1 MILTS
6 KPENP
11 IFAYLLFLMNV
22 IKVAI
27 VDDHKIFRKGVVLS
41 LRPYTNIRFVQEAE
55 HGDDLLAG
63 LKESEPDVILMDLRM
78 PGKDGIETT
87 KIVSKQYPHIRIII
101 LTMYEDERFVYHMM
115 ENGANGYLLKNA
127 EPQEIRK
134 AIMDVHEKGYYLN
147 NFVNRI
153 LLKRSHSR
161 SKVIPS
167 LNNEITLSD
176 KERDVLRFICMEFT
190 AQEIAQKMEISP
202 RTVEAI
208 KDRLMERFG
217 SKNTA
222 GLVFFAVKNNLVD

>member
-1 MILTS
+1 M
-6 KPENP
+6 E
-11 IFAYLLFLMNV
+11 V

-27 VDDHKIFRKGVVLS
+27 ADDHKIFRKGVILS
-41 LRPYTNIRFVQEAE
+41 LRPFTNIKFVLEAE
-55 HGDDLLAG
+55 NGDELINQLPG
-63 LKESEPDVILMDLRM
+63 VEPDVILMDLRM

-87 KIVSKQYPHIRIII
+87 KLVSKQYPHIHVIV
-101 LTMYEDERFVYHMM
+101 LSMYEDERFVSHMM

-127 EPQEIRK
+127 EPQEIRR
-134 AIMDVHEKGYYLN
+134 AIMEVHEKGYYLN

-153 LLKRSHSR
+153 LLKKAHSKQ
-161 SKVIPS
+161 KVIPS
-167 LNNEITLSD
+167 LNNEITLTD
-176 KERDVLRFICMEFT
+176 RERDVLRFICMEFT
-190 AQEIAQKMEISP
+190 AQEIAQKMDISP

>member
-1 MILTS
+1 M
-6 KPENP
+6 E
-11 IFAYLLFLMNV
+11 V

-27 VDDHKIFRKGVVLS
+27 ADDHKIFRKGVILS
-41 LRPYTNIRFVQEAE
+41 LKPFTNIKFVQEAE
-55 HGDDLLAG
+55 NGDELLGGIAA
-63 LKESEPDVILMDLRM
+63 SEPDVVLMDLRM
-78 PGKDGIETT
+78 PQKDGIETT
-87 KIVSKQYPHIRIII
+87 KLLSKQYPKIHIIV
-101 LTMYEDERFVYHMM
+101 LSMYEDERFVSHMM

-134 AIMDVHEKGYYLN
+134 AIMDVFEKGYYLN

-153 LLKRSHSR
+153 LLKKAHS
-161 SKVIPS
+161 KQKIIPS
-167 LNNEITLSD
+167 LTNEITLT
-176 KERDVLRFICMEFT
+176 EREKDVLRFICMEFT
-190 AQEIAQKMEISP
+190 AQEIAQKMDISA

>member
-1 MILTS
+1 M
-6 KPENP
+6 E
-11 IFAYLLFLMNV
+11 V

-27 VDDHKIFRKGVVLS
+27 ADDHQIFRKGVILS
-41 LRPYTNIRFVQEAE
+41 LRPFNNIKFVLEAE
-55 HGDDLLAG
+55 NGNELLANMPVA
-63 LKESEPDVILMDLRM
+63 EPDVVLMDLRM
-78 PGKDGIETT
+78 PMKDGIETT
-87 KIVSKQYPHIRIII
+87 KLLSKQYPHVNVIV
-101 LTMYEDERFVYHMM
+101 LSMYEDERFVYHLM
-115 ENGANGYLLKNA
+115 ENGAHGYLLKNA
-127 EPQEIRK
+127 EPQEIRR
-134 AIMDVHEKGYYLN
+134 AIMEVHEKGYYLN

-153 LLKRSHSR
+153 LLKRSHAR
-161 SKVIPS
+161 QKVVPS

-176 KERDVLRFICMEFT
+176 KERDVLRYICMEFT

>member
-1 MILTS
+1 M
-6 KPENP
+6 E
-11 IFAYLLFLMNV
+11 V

-27 VDDHKIFRKGVVLS
+27 ADDHKIFRKGVILS
-41 LRPYTNIRFVQEAE
+41 LRPFTNIKFVLEAE
-55 HGDDLLAG
+55 NGEELLQG
-63 LKESEPDVILMDLRM
+63 LPAAEPDVILMDLRM
-78 PGKDGIETT
+78 PLKDGIETT
-87 KIVSKQYPHIRIII
+87 KVVSKQYPNIHIIV
-101 LTMYEDERFVYHMM
+101 LSMYEDERFVSHLM

-127 EPQEIRK
+127 EPQDIRR

-153 LLKRSHSR
+153 LLKKAHSKQ
-161 SKVIPS
+161 KVIPS
-167 LNNEITLSD
+167 LNSEISLSD
-176 KERDVLRFICMEFT
+176 RERDVLKYICMEYT
-190 AQEIAQKMEISP
+190 AQEIAQKMDISP